1 MSISLLY
8 ARVGHLVR
16 RLQQISVAIF
26 LEEVGAVVG
35 ITPVQFGALTAIDEH
50 PRLDIQRLANLVAVD
65 RATLGTVVNR
75 LVKSRLV
82 EGCEDPFD
90 RRSRVVRVLS
100 AGQKL
105 LESAAP
111 HVKRADLRLLKPL
124 TDSERE
130 VFMIYLRQIVHA
142 GNDFSRVPLV
152 TDANVDRNLS
162 LYSRAG
168 YLVRRLQQVCE
179 GIFTDEVAELGLT
192 PAQYA
197 ALAVIAHSEGED
209 NTRLAHAIAL
219 DKVTTGSIVQRLDS
233 RGFIRV
239 RSNAKDK
246 RSKTLEITSDG
257 ANMLR
262 VIQPRISRADERVL
276 SGLAEPDSRQFMRLL
291 EKVVEFNNDASRAP
305 LKRAVRMTAMRAPS
319 KPPSK
324 AISYRRK

>member
-1 MSISLLY
+1 MPISLLY

-26 LEEVGAVVG
+26 LDEVAAVG
-35 ITPVQFGALTAIDEH
+35 ITPVQFASLTAINEH

-65 RATLGTVVNR
+65 RATLGTVINR

-219 DKVTTGSIVQRLDS
+219 DKVTTGSIVKRLDS
-233 RGFIRV
+233 RGLIRV